1 MRSLSSLQLI
11 LQARIAE
18 YINLVARACPICS
31 NNPYINSGP
40 NILNSGELI
49 FFFTETVNWTKLQ
62 QQKYSVN
69 KLYHISICFFSHVTK
84 FEKNWENEELF
95 FNFAAVIICNF
106 KSVLLQTIPDV
117 IFAYLI
123 FLVMQKVKIRLHLVE
138 INEYT
143 AIDRRIE
150 FYFGRIGNVLS

>member
-1 MRSLSSLQLI
+1 MAAQQLLHLDNLYCFDLNDKFPGPCGLWVVFSSYFKPEL
-11 LQARIAE
+11 RN
-18 YINLVARACPICS
+18 INLVARACPICS

-40 NILNSGELI
+40 NILNSEEPI
-49 FFFTETVNWTKLQ
+49 FFFTETVNWTKLE

-123 FLVMQKVKIRLHLVE
+123 FLVM
-138 INEYT
+138 
-143 AIDRRIE
+143 
-150 FYFGRIGNVLS
+150 